1 MEGLCADAVVV
12 VPCVLRVEEPS
23 RKDRV
28 RATQTM
34 ITRIV
39 RVGPKAIEESFIIA
53 AVTRSRRKKFRRRRR
68 IEKRQL
74 FPFFSFQLLLRFAL
88 I

>member
-1 MEGLCADAVVV
+1 
-12 VPCVLRVEEPS
+12 
-23 RKDRV
+23 
-28 RATQTM
+28 M

-68 IEKRQL
+68 IEKRQR